1 MTVEVKVQYNISIEQ
16 KETKQMTLINELE
29 SNTSK
34 VYTLTD
40 KEIYQALRY
49 YNKAGY
55 DFDVPDTRRDQLSLI
70 SDITYVSSK
79 NRKELQEALRYL
91 QSKSGQYKINLR
103 KSTDE
108 LRSFLFKTTCRF
120 SAETPITNLTRLAV
134 VYSLNRQ
141 ELQTELKKLRSN
153 PGFSEYLQGV
163 RLNQKTIKLRELLAN
178 LTF

>member
-1 MTVEVKVQYNISIEQ
+1 MTVEVKVQYNISIER

-29 SNTSK
+29 SDMSR

-40 KEIYQALRY
+40 NEINQALTY
-49 YNKAGY
+49 YKEAGY
-55 DFDVPDTRRDQLSLI
+55 LFKMPEIRQDKLSLV

-103 KSTDE
+103 KNTNE

-120 SAETPITNLTRLAV
+120 SVDVKSSPKPTDTD
-134 VYSLNRQ
+134 SLSRKEIQ
-141 ELQTELKKLRSN
+141 EKLKNLRSN
-153 PGFSEYLQGV
+153 PKTSKYLVGV
-163 RLNQKTIKLRELLAN
+163 KLNQKTSDLRAVLAN
-178 LTF
+178 LAV